1 MKQVAV
7 GEKFSVLIDEHGHLY
22 TWGGQNDKGQLGRN
36 LEHDDAMPQI
46 IDHLEQ
52 KYVTQA
58 VVGQDFGLA
67 LGQNFD
73 ADGNVI
79 SEPEI
84 EFTGNFDKTN

>member
-1 MKQVAV
+1 M
-7 GEKFSVLIDEHGHLY
+7 
-22 TWGGQNDKGQLGRN
+22 
-36 LEHDDAMPQI
+36 
-46 IDHLEQ
+46 
-52 KYVTQA
+52 TQA